1 MIKKVLEW
9 LGVRKEQSGLAG
21 PAAWFKEALGFEQT
35 WAGVTVTPES
45 SLRIAAV
52 AACVRLYSESVASL
66 PLHVYERTERGKLR
80 ADGHALYG
88 VLHDAPN
95 DYQTS
100 YTWRSQAM
108 AHVLLWGNAYSVI
121 ERDSAGRVRALWPLQ
136 PERVVIRRDGAAIY
150 YEHYAPGREMARF
163 EFGDVLHLKNF
174 TLDGVQGVSVISMA
188 RQGIGEAEVM
198 ARHSASTFKNQV
210 RPSLIMKSAEWLTPD
225 NLMEWKDFITAQA
238 AAYNAGKI
246 MALPGAI
253 DLDKVP
259 VSNEDAQ
266 FLQSRTFSVQEI
278 ARWFRVPAHL
288 IGDPTRLGYNSAEQE
303 MLSFQ
308 QHTLRPVL
316 VNLEAELNF
325 KLFPDRTR
333 YFAEFDAN
341 GLSRADQPSRYESY
355 SKGLSAGF
363 LTVNDVRR
371 WENLPELEGGDM
383 PFRPAN
389 MLPQGGSD
397 DATRD

>member
-1 MIKKVLEW
+1 MIRKILNW
-9 LGVRKEQSGLAG
+9 LGVRKEQSGLAE
-21 PAAWFKEALGFEQT
+21 PAAWFKDALGLQET

-52 AACVRLYSESVASL
+52 AACTRLYAESVASL

-80 ADGHALYG
+80 ADTHPHYA

-100 YTWRSQAM
+100 FTWRAQLM

-121 ERDSAGRVRALWPLQ
+121 ERDSAGRVRALWPLA
-136 PERVVIRRDGAAIY
+136 PERVVIRRDGSGIY
-150 YEHYAPGREMARF
+150 YEHYAPGRDIARF
-163 EFGDVLHLKNF
+163 RFEDVLHVKCF
-174 TLDGVQGVSVISMA
+174 SLDGVQGVSVISMA
-188 RQGIGEAEVM
+188 RQGIGEAHVM
-198 ARHSASTFKNQV
+198 ARHSATTFKNQV
-210 RPSLIMKSAEWLTPD
+210 RPGLVMKSSEWLDIDTV
-225 NLMEWKDFITAQA
+225 LKWKDWIQKQGE
-238 AAYNAGKI
+238 AYNAGKTI
-246 MALPGAI
+246 ALPAGI
-253 DLDKVP
+253 DLDKIQ

-266 FLQSRTFSVQEI
+266 FLQSRQFSIQEI

-288 IGDPTRLGYNSAEQE
+288 IGDPTRLAYSSAEQE
-303 MLSFQ
+303 MISFQ

-316 VNLEAELNF
+316 VNIESEINF
-325 KLFPDRTR
+325 KLFPERTR

-341 GLSRADQPSRYESY
+341 GLSRGDQAARYEAY
-355 SKGLSAGF
+355 SKGLNAGF
-363 LTVNDVRR
+363 LVVNDVRR
-371 WENLPELEGGDM
+371 WENLPELEGGDV
-383 PFRPAN
+383 PLRPAN